1 MRELSAELEGRDL
14 LALNESGKVEEM
26 ESRWKLHTPVR
37 TSVQLRNPRDHEAST
52 ECARV
57 STVLKQDDMNLQAF
71 RD

>member
-37 TSVQLRNPRDHEAST
+37 TSIAAEKSESP
-52 ECARV
+52 
-57 STVLKQDDMNLQAF
+57 
-71 RD
+71 